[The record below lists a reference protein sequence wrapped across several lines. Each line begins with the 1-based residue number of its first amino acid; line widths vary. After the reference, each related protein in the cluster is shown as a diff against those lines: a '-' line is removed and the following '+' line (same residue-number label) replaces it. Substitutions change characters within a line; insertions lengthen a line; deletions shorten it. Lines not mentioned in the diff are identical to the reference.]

1 MCAVF
6 EGAKPCTKM
15 ERKREREREGE
26 SKIVYHSSVHI
37 ATLCRFEGRATSS
50 HFGSSSKKLLLS
62 ADI

>member
-37 ATLCRFEGRATSS
+37 ATLCRFEGRATSKS
-50 HFGSSSKKLLLS
+50 FWKLKQEI
-62 ADI
+62 AIKC